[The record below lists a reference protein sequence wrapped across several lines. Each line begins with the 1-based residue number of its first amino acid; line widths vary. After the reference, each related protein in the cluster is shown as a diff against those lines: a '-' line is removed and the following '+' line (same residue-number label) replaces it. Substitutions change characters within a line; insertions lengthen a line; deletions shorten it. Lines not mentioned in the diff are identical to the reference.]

1 MALARIFSR
10 HPEHTSDLAQQLQQ
24 QGYTVEVLSPD
35 QSPLSPADL
44 EIQLEV
50 CDPASVL
57 RRAQELAA
65 RFHADIAVA
74 PGALAAEPFSAAE
87 TSGISLSEGEPARAA
102 ALAVPSS
109 CITPVVAAPD
119 AEAIHIAPAMEGEA
133 EAARASWSLT
143 PAARAFG
150 AALAAC
156 AAATGNLFA
165 STRDQLRESWELAR
179 IRNAEAHALRE
190 QHLLELKR
198 QRAEGQQRALELAA
212 ERKAIAAYL
221 RQLQQEAPH
230 AFPDVRH
237 QWLSAEDTAS
247 DTEPSAS
254 AWQLK
259 TRRIHSRKW
268 EAVFAGLLSASALF
282 VLGLAVA
289 AFHSRPAQSA
299 NGGAT
304 VQTRGVTLQRGQ
316 LKPASATR
324 SSSSL
329 RKARPETAKSAPP
342 IQPQLRTPR
351 RVHELVAGDV
361 IVRHFA
367 APATQAQNS
376 QQTGVKHYSDME
388 N

>member
-10 HPEHTSDLAQQLQQ
+10 HPEHTSDLTQQLQQ

-57 RRAQELAA
+57 HRARELAA

-74 PGALAAEPFSAAE
+74 PGALQAEPFPAGEASGLSLPEDEPGRDAA
-87 TSGISLSEGEPARAA
+87 PA
-102 ALAVPSS
+102 VQSS
-109 CITPVVAAPD
+109 HIEPVVAAPA
-119 AEAIHIAPAMEGEA
+119 AETFYIAPTMEG
-133 EAARASWSLT
+133 EAARASWSVA
-143 PAARAFG
+143 PAARTFG

-156 AAATGNLFA
+156 AAAPGKLFA
-165 STRDQLRESWELAR
+165 SARDQLHESWELAR

-190 QHLLELKR
+190 QHLLELTR
-198 QRAEGQQRALELAA
+198 QRAEGQQRALEFAA

-237 QWLSAEDTAS
+237 QWLSAEDAAP
-247 DTEPSAS
+247 DTEPPAS

-282 VLGLAVA
+282 AIGLAVA
-289 AFHSRPAQSA
+289 AFHPRPAQSA
-299 NGGAT
+299 NRGASL
-304 VQTRGVTLQRGQ
+304 QTGVTPQRGQ
-316 LKPASATR
+316 PKLASATR
-324 SSSSL
+324 SSPSL
-329 RKARPETAKSAPP
+329 RKTKPQAAKLAPP
-342 IQPQLRTPR
+342 IQAQRRTPQ

-361 IVRHFA
+361 VVRHFT
-367 APATQAQNS
+367 APPARAQNA
-376 QQTGVKHYSDME
+376 QQAGVKHYSDMD